1 LAIGRELFFVSGIL
15 ANVAV
20 MENEGIKLI
29 TREDD
34 EGFRVA
40 AEYAFRLN
48 HALMF
53 PNQPIDEKAM
63 KDVIERQLKEF
74 KKEK

>member
-1 LAIGRELFFVSGIL
+1 MVENFFFVSGIL

-34 EGFRVA
+34 KGFRVA

-53 PNQPIDEKAM
+53 PNEPIDEKTM
-63 KDVIERQLKEF
+63 KDVIERKLKEF